1 MTPMLGIFASQITGH
16 LQTDNGSMFPIR
28 SYVVPSGGAASV
40 TFSSIPSTYTH
51 LQIRYT
57 SRMNTAATWDY
68 DKITFNSDTGSNY
81 AWHHLYGNGASAVA
95 GSATSQTYAYNGA
108 MTSNN
113 AGSNIFGATI
123 TDILDYSNSSK
134 YKTVRSLTGYDNNGS
149 GANDISKGAI
159 FLRSGLWMNTN
170 AITSITLT
178 PDTGSFVQ
186 YSSVALYGVKA

>member
-1 MTPMLGIFASQITGH
+1 MPIFGIVSSSIVGNFALGA
-16 LQTDNGSMFPIR
+16 MFPIR

-40 TFSSIPSTYTH
+40 TFSSIPSTYSH
-51 LQIRYT
+51 LQLRYV

-81 AWHHLYGNGASAVA
+81 AWHHIYGNGASVVA
-95 GSATSQTYAYNGA
+95 GNATTQTYAYSGA

-113 AGSNIFGATI
+113 AGASLFGSTV
-123 TDILDYSNSSK
+123 TDILDYTSTNK

-149 GANDISKGAI
+149 GANDISKGAV

-170 AITSITLT
+170 AITTITLT

-186 YSSVALYGVKA
+186 YSLFSLYGIKG

>member
-1 MTPMLGIFASQITGH
+1 MAPILGIIASSITGN
-16 LQTDNGSMFPIR
+16 LVTN
-28 SYVVPSGGAASV
+28 SYSSIATTTLSTTASSV

-51 LQIRYT
+51 LQIRYM

-95 GSATSQTYAYNGA
+95 GNATTQTYAYNGA
-108 MTSNN
+108 MASNN
-113 AGSNIFGATI
+113 AGANIFGVTI
-123 TDILDYSNSSK
+123 TDILDYSNSNK

-149 GANDISKGAI
+149 GANDISKGAV

-170 AITSITLT
+170 AISTITLT
-178 PDTGSFVQ
+178 PDTGSFVA
-186 YSSVALYGVKA
+186 YSTFALYGIKA